1 MKCYYYR
8 FTVLDLAPEHEK
20 YPISGT
26 IKLSQ
31 SSIISHS
38 PTRTHTTEDLDKTMA
53 IVCSWDG
60 SDLYHG
66 SFIILLFA
74 DCTLTSNQQHSLFN
88 VISPRYDLHPP
99 FYT

>member
-60 SDLYHG
+60 PDLYHG
-66 SFIILLFA
+66 SYQNYKYN
-74 DCTLTSNQQHSLFN
+74 C
-88 VISPRYDLHPP
+88 
-99 FYT
+99 

>member
-1 MKCYYYR
+1 M
-8 FTVLDLAPEHEK
+8 LNLAPEHEK

-26 IKLSQ
+26 IKLFQ

-38 PTRTHTTEDLDKTMA
+38 LTRTHSADDLDKKMA
-53 IVCSWDG
+53 IVCSWEG

-66 SFIILLFA
+66 SYQNPNIIA
-74 DCTLTSNQQHSLFN
+74 DCTLTRNQQHSLFN
-88 VISPRYDLHPP
+88 VISPRYDLRPP